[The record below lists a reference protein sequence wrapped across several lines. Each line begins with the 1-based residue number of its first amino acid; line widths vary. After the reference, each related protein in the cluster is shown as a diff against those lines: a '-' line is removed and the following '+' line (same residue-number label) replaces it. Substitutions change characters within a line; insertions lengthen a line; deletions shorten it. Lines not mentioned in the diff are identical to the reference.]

1 MATGDEESAT
11 SPETLARD
19 ALRVQAFSQHLKA
32 RVLEVAE
39 ALARTEESVAA
50 TMAWLAAS
58 HPERAERLKAMSES
72 ARKQA
77 VEARRWGK
85 EGSRVADG
93 PARRHAAAQA
103 RDSRPGWHVPAHGD
117 SKPEPT

>member
-1 MATGDEESAT
+1 MATGNEEPAT

-19 ALRVQAFSQHLKA
+19 ALRMQAFSQHLKA
-32 RVLEVAE
+32 RVMEVAE

-77 VEARRWGK
+77 VEARRWGR
-85 EGSRVADG
+85 EGSRVTDG

-103 RDSRPGWHVPAHGD
+103 RDGRPDWQVQAHGD
-117 SKPEPT
+117 SKPEP

>member
-1 MATGDEESAT
+1 MATGNEESAT

-19 ALRVQAFSQHLKA
+19 ALRMQAFSQHLKA
-32 RVLEVAE
+32 RVMEVAE

-50 TMAWLAAS
+50 TMAWLAPS

-72 ARKQA
+72 ARNQA

-103 RDSRPGWHVPAHGD
+103 RDSRPDWHVPAHGD
-117 SKPEPT
+117 SEPEPT

>member
-1 MATGDEESAT
+1 MATGNEELAI

-19 ALRVQAFSQHLKA
+19 AQRVQAFSQHLKA

-50 TMAWLAAS
+50 TMAWLAAN
-58 HPERAERLKAMSES
+58 HPERAERLKALSES

-85 EGSRVADG
+85 AGSHVADG
-93 PARRHAAAQA
+93 QARHHAAGLA
-103 RDSRPGWHVPAHGD
+103 RDSQPGWRVPAHED
-117 SKPEPT
+117 SKSAPT

>member
-1 MATGDEESAT
+1 MATGNEELAI

-19 ALRVQAFSQHLKA
+19 AQRVQAFSEHLKA
-32 RVLEVAE
+32 RVMEIAE

-50 TMAWLAAS
+50 TMTWLAAN
-58 HPERAERLKAMSES
+58 HPERAERLRAMSES

-103 RDSRPGWHVPAHGD
+103 RDSRPGCH
-117 SKPEPT
+117 